1 MSTMKKDSGAR
12 VIEMA
17 FNTHL
22 NLLAILSSDGKFELV
37 KVNINNKESILK
49 KLIRADKRKALKR
62 KRDENIDHDLVKNI
76 KVDKELLQA

>member
-1 MSTMKKDSGAR
+1 MKKDSGAR